1 MRSKQIVYG
10 LGGVWLALFVAS
22 FVMLQIGGSD
32 GDSAAARLSRVA
44 AFLSWQGAA
53 LVAATILAW
62 VARRAVER
70 GMQKVKLVG
79 YLPLAIS
86 VFIVGSFI
94 VIVAYRV
101 FLVPLLA

>member
-1 MRSKQIVYG
+1 MPAKQIVYG

-22 FVMLQIGGSD
+22 FVMLPIGGSD
-32 GDSAAARLSRVA
+32 GDGAARLGRVA

-53 LVAATILAW
+53 LVVATILAW

-70 GMQKVKLVG
+70 GLEKVKLVG
-79 YLPLAIS
+79 YAPLAIS

-94 VIVAYRV
+94 AIVAYRV
-101 FLVPLLA
+101 FVASLLA

>member
-1 MRSKQIVYG
+1 MPSKQIVYG
-10 LGGVWLALFVAS
+10 LGGVWLVLFVAS
-22 FVMLQIGGSD
+22 FVMLQLGGQE

-70 GMQKVKLVG
+70 GLPKVKLVG
-79 YLPLAIS
+79 YLPLVMS
-86 VFIVGSFI
+86 VFIVVSFI
-94 VIVAYRV
+94 AIVAYRV
-101 FLVPLLA
+101 FVVPLLA